1 MKLKERM
8 VSHKKVVTIDG
19 VIKNV
24 VFDKIRDQKPEKLE
38 KYKPQEVPQG

>member
-8 VSHKKVVTIDG
+8 VSYKKVVTIDG
-19 VIKNV
+19 VIKKV

-38 KYKPQEVPQG
+38 K